1 MGGGN
6 LLSKRK
12 GFTLIELLAVI
23 VILAII
29 ALIAVPQVLKILN
42 KARKSAA
49 EDSVY
54 GIVESAENYITNFML
69 KNTGSIPSEAIKFE
83 CNSTACSLKTEL
95 TNYNLEDLD
104 SLEYSGKQATSGV
117 VTINGSDITVENLV
131 INGYTC
137 NYPVEGKV
145 SCTKD
150 GTSNTQKSGAT
161 FVSATS
167 TDTHKGILYLD
178 PTNLET
184 ECNETNSSIGATGT
198 KTGCMKWYVYKE
210 EDGIKYAIL
219 DHNTTAKVV
228 WNSNVDG
235 IGGMKEVATALTTD
249 TTGWDSSLNA
259 RLITANEVAEI
270 TGNTSFDSAT
280 STDSAWFFLDS
291 NSTTQEAKS
300 QGASKYAW
308 LYDYTND
315 CTSYGCNTADNSS
328 GSGYWTSDAVAGDSA
343 RAWYVRASG
352 YLDSDPVRTWGY
364 GIRPVIEI
372 SSSLIK

>member
-1 MGGGN
+1 
-6 LLSKRK
+6 
-12 GFTLIELLAVI
+12 
-23 VILAII
+23 
-29 ALIAVPQVLKILN
+29 
-42 KARKSAA
+42 
-49 EDSVY
+49 
-54 GIVESAENYITNFML
+54 ML
-69 KNTGSIPSEAIKFE
+69 KNSGAIPSEAIEFE
-83 CNSTACSLKTEL
+83 CNSTACSLKTKL

-104 SLEYSGKQATSGV
+104 SLEYSGKQATNGT
-117 VTINGSDITVENLV
+117 VTISGSDITVENLV

-161 FVSATS
+161 FVSASS

-210 EDGIKYAIL
+210 EDGTKYAIL
-219 DHNTTAKVV
+219 DHNTTPIVKNFADV
-228 WNSNVDG
+228 S
-235 IGGMKEVATALTTD
+235 TQLSTD

-259 RLITANEVAEI
+259 RLITANEVATI
-270 TGNTSFDSAT
+270 TGNTGWNSAT
-280 STDSAWFFLDS
+280 STNSFYFDS
-291 NSTTQEAKS
+291 NSQTQTAKS
-300 QGASKYAW
+300 QGSSKYAW
-308 LYDYTND
+308 LFDYTHD
-315 CTSYGCNTADNSS
+315 CTSYGCNTAENSS
-328 GSGYWTSDAVAGDSA
+328 PGYWTSDWVATSNESAVWCIYYQGEMFAVV
-343 RAWYVRASG
+343 YSG
-352 YLDSDPVRTWGY
+352 GPG

>member
-1 MGGGN
+1 M
-6 LLSKRK
+6 RK
-12 GFTLIELLAVI
+12 KNGFTLIELLAVI

-42 KARKSAA
+42 KARLSAA
-49 EDSVY
+49 EDSTY

-69 KNTGSIPSEAIKFE
+69 KNSGAIPSEAIKFE

-95 TNYNLEDLD
+95 TKYNLEDLN

-137 NYPVEGKV
+137 NYPVDGKV

-210 EDGIKYAIL
+210 EDGTKYAIL
-219 DHNTTAKVV
+219 DHNTTAVV
-228 WNSNVDG
+228 AWNSSGSNT
-235 IGGMKEVATALTTD
+235 GGMKEVATQLTTD
-249 TTGWDSSLNA
+249 TTDWDSSLNT

-270 TGNTSFDSAT
+270 AENESFDSAT
-280 STDSAWFFLDS
+280 STSSAWFYLDS
-291 NSTTQEAKS
+291 NSQTQTAKS

-308 LYDYTND
+308 LFDYTNS
-315 CTSYGCNTADNSS
+315 CTSYGCNTADSS
-328 GSGYWTSDAVAGDSA
+328 NYGYWTSDAVAGGSSY
-343 RAWYVRASG
+343 AWVVSR
-352 YLDSDPVRTWGY
+352 Y
-364 GIRPVIEI
+364 GSLYDYGVSSTAFGVRPVISI
-372 SSSLIK
+372 SNSTIS

>member
-42 KARKSAA
+42 KARLSAA

-69 KNTGSIPSEAIKFE
+69 KNTGAIPSEAIKFE
-83 CNSTACSLKTEL
+83 CSSTACSLKTEL
-95 TNYNLEDLD
+95 TKYNLEDLD

-145 SCTKD
+145 ECVSQ
-150 GTSNTQKSGAT
+150 TSIKIKIGAT
-161 FVSATS
+161 YISSNGSQTY
-167 TDTHKGILYLD
+167 KGILYLD

-219 DHNTTAKVV
+219 DHNTTAVV
-228 WNSNVDG
+228 AWNSSGSNTE
-235 IGGMKEVATALTTD
+235 MKEVATQLTTD

-280 STDSAWFFLDS
+280 STSSAWFYFDDNS
-291 NSTTQEAKS
+291 QTQTANST
-300 QGASKYAW
+300 GASKYAW
-308 LYDYTND
+308 LFDSTKS
-315 CTSYGCNTADNSS
+315 CTSYGCNTADSS
-328 GSGYWTSDAVAGDSA
+328 NNGYWTSDAVADGSSY
-343 RAWYVRASG
+343 AWGVRRIGNLSYYIVSG
-352 YLDSDPVRTWGY
+352 ELIGV
-364 GIRPVIEI
+364 RPVIKI
-372 SSSLIK
+372 SI